1 MIESL
6 GSSGIDP
13 RVIVAGGAE
22 IKGLDTTAPRT
33 VEAVRDALV
42 AQRYLASVALEMDL
56 PVQAYSANAASFRFV
71 LLLEFA
77 HVRPAEFPK

>member
-1 MIESL
+1 MESL

-42 AQRYLASVALEMDL
+42 AQGDLASVALEKDL
-56 PVQAYSANAASFRFV
+56 SLQAYPANAASFPFV
-71 LLLEFA
+71 LPLEFA
-77 HVRPAEFPK
+77 HVRPAQFPK